1 MAPVAQNFAVV
12 LLGIILGVEDDV
24 DGVSAVQL
32 GDADVG
38 GVIDVDYSVVAGESL
53 LLVER
58 ANMLCFI
65 IGDETY
71 LAGAHCKIEKVLSVV
86 GKNGVK

>member
-53 LLVER
+53 V
-58 ANMLCFI
+58 I
-65 IGDETY
+65 
-71 LAGAHCKIEKVLSVV
+71 VV
-86 GKNGVK
+86 MV